1 MTWDPT
7 CYDAY
12 ADHRLRPGLE
22 LMSRIVIEPSLVYD
36 LGCGTGELTHHLSR
50 RWPGAKVIGI
60 DNSEE
65 MVSRAHSSATV
76 TFLHQTIE
84 DWVPQSAPDLIF
96 SNAALHWVANHE
108 SLFPRLLNVLR
119 PGGVLAVQMPDNWEE
134 PTHVV
139 IDEEISRRGWKTRL
153 EDHILRTPVAP
164 IEQYLG
170 WLAGAGEIDA
180 WRTTYYQSMSG
191 IDPVLRWV
199 RGTVLVPVRP
209 VLTDDEFQSL
219 ETALAEKYRS
229 AYPPRPGGSTVMP
242 MSRLFI
248 VATR

>member
-1 MTWDPT
+1 
-7 CYDAY
+7 
-12 ADHRLRPGLE
+12 
-22 LMSRIVIEPSLVYD
+22 MSRIVIEPSLVYD
-36 LGCGTGELTHHLSR
+36 LGCGTGELTHHLSQ
-50 RWPGAKVIGI
+50 RWPGATVIGI

-65 MVSRAHSSATV
+65 MIRRAHPSATV
-76 TFLHQTIE
+76 TFLRQSIE
-84 DWVPQSAPDLIF
+84 DWMPESAPDLIF

-108 SLFPRLLNVLR
+108 SLFPRLLNELS
-119 PGGVLAVQMPDNWEE
+119 PGGVLGVQMPDNWAES
-134 PTHVV
+134 THVV

-153 EDHILRTPVAP
+153 GDHILQHPVAP
-164 IEQYLG
+164 IEQYLT
-170 WLAGAGEIDA
+170 WLSGAGEIDA

-199 RGTVLVPVRP
+199 RGTVLVPVRS

-219 ETALAEKYRS
+219 ETVLAAKYRS
-229 AYPPRPGGSTVMP
+229 AYPPGPGGTTVMP